1 MLKNQDAFLI
11 LLKME
16 KSLSIKNIF
25 SFLKV
30 IAWIFLSGYCIK
42 KVLDVKRTY
51 DLKRVTSTQYSKIE
65 SEFYY
70 PSLTVCVN
78 MDREITGSSNNMT
91 WWSYDKYRDYTN
103 LPFDLIGT
111 IDERICR

>member
-1 MLKNQDAFLI
+1 
-11 LLKME
+11 ME
-16 KSLSIKNIF
+16 KALMIKNTF
-25 SFLKV
+25 EFLKV
-30 IAWIFLSGYCIK
+30 IAWISLSGYCIK
-42 KVLDVKRTY
+42 KVLDVKHTY

-65 SEFYY
+65 PEFHY

-78 MDREITGSSNNMT
+78 MDREITGHSKNMT
-91 WWSYDKYRDYTN
+91 WWSYDKYRDYTE